1 MANAIVL
8 FEIMPE
14 SPETNLEEV
23 KDKIEALVK
32 ETGSKGNCDSK
43 IEPLAFGL
51 KKLIF
56 GAMYEISD
64 DNDFDGTAEKMVD
77 VEGVQSAK
85 VLKVDLAMG

>member
-14 SPETNLEEV
+14 SPETDLEAV
-23 KDKIEALVK
+23 KAKIDAIAKEA
-32 ETGSKGNCDSK
+32 GSKGDSDYK

-51 KKLIF
+51 KKLTF

-64 DNDFDGTAEKMVD
+64 DNDFDGTAEKMAEVK
-77 VEGVQSAK
+77 GVQSAK